1 MGQFRDIILRDGYT
15 AIPEFFNSEEV
26 ARLREL
32 NTQKPVARGHHNL
45 HGWQDQEIPTDKSGY
60 QHYWTQPVHAETRWA
75 QDRLSPFIADMMQDN
90 YQWEYADFHVANP
103 DSAYIHAHIDSPYQF
118 RPWHEITELLAVQC
132 LIAVDDFTEMNGGTA
147 ILPGSHREQFALSEI
162 GSDALNMRLTDD
174 GYRFIAPAGSVLMY
188 HPRTLHSTM
197 PNFSDLPRTALLILA
212 IRPDLSEPLSVYHT

>member
-1 MGQFRDIILRDGYT
+1 MLI
-15 AIPEFFNSEEV
+15 
-26 ARLREL
+26 
-32 NTQKPVARGHHNL
+32 
-45 HGWQDQEIPTDKSGY
+45 
-60 QHYWTQPVHAETRWA
+60 
-75 QDRLSPFIADMMQDN
+75 
-90 YQWEYADFHVANP
+90 FHVANP

-197 PNFSDLPRTALLILA
+197 PNFSDLRRTALLILA